1 MLRRGGRKGGK
12 CPLEVRGNLGRAW
25 PKWMPGKAR
34 FGTGG
39 GSGGGRIRSESNG
52 AISSVEQR
60 KSFRWGVGSG
70 MLRGRRM
77 QLGDSNK
84 IHKLTYST
92 LKDFSMTDP

>member
-1 MLRRGGRKGGK
+1 MNVTEGRAESGK

-25 PKWMPGKAR
+25 PEWMPGKALLWDR
-34 FGTGG
+34 GG
-39 GSGGGRIRSESNG
+39 GSGGGRIRSESYG

-77 QLGDSNK
+77 QLGV
-84 IHKLTYST
+84 
-92 LKDFSMTDP
+92 